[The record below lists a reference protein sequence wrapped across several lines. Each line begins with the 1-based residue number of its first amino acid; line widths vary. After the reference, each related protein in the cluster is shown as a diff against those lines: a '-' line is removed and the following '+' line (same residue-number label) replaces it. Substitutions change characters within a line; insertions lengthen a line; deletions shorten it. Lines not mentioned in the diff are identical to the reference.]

1 MKAVN
6 SAAEEGEK
14 RPRADTTWPY
24 LGCTKATMKNRAEH
38 RVEYNEVIR
47 RLIEYPFR
55 RGSSRPWV
63 YKSGSMLLELSN
75 QIKHFT

>member
-1 MKAVN
+1 
-6 SAAEEGEK
+6 
-14 RPRADTTWPY
+14 

-38 RVEYNEVIR
+38 RVEYNDVIR

-75 QIKHFT
+75 QIKHLT